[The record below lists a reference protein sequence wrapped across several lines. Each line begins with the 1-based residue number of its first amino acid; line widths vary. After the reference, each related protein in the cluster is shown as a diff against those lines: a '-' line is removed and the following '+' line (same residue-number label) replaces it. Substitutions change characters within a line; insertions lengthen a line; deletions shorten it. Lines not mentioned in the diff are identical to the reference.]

1 MVLKKTVAAL
11 FACAFL
17 TMAFYC
23 AEDDS
28 NADFNNLNQSK
39 DWALKFSDS
48 GTGNWQ
54 DNWFLD
60 GLIATVNTSD
70 NGMTFSA
77 GPEAWNDAHHG
88 VLWTKD
94 SFSGDI
100 KLEYDFT
107 KVDDEIEMVNI
118 LYIQATGAR
127 ADNKDIFA
135 WRHERDVPSMKSYFE
150 NMDLLHISYAAF
162 KQRNETND
170 AGDDY
175 VRARAYPLD
184 TNIEHKMAFSAM
196 EVAPSYYRTGLFQT
210 GKTYKIT
217 VIKAAD
223 KLHFNVAG
231 NGKETLYSWGIK
243 PRQTVS
249 EGRIGLR
256 HMYTRS
262 SRYKNF
268 KVYTK

>member
-1 MVLKKTVAAL
+1 MVVKKKVAAL

-17 TMAFYC
+17 AMAFSS

-28 NADFNNLNQSK
+28 NADFKSLNQSK
-39 DWALKFSDS
+39 NWSLKLSDS

-70 NGMTFSA
+70 SGMTFSA

-135 WRHERDVPSMKSYFE
+135 WRHQRDVPSMKPYFE

-162 KQRNETND
+162 KQRNVDND
-170 AGDDY
+170 AGADY
-175 VRARAYPLD
+175 VRARAYPLHPD
-184 TNIEHKMAFSAM
+184 TGFSGM

-217 VIKAAD
+217 VVKAAE

-231 NGKETLYSWGIK
+231 DGKKQLYSWDIK
-243 PRQTVS
+243 ASQTVS

-268 KVYTK
+268 KVFTK